1 MLEHGFSNSELKK
14 FSKTKAV
21 DQCGVAEVPLYQVG
35 MLTNKRTEPCSV
47 IIS

>member
-35 MLTNKRTEPCSV
+35 MLTNKTKEQCSV